1 MNIVHVVENLAL
13 GGLERVVVSLVRMQL
28 RHRHR
33 VLVLCLFGE
42 GVLAPEVRNSGARVI
57 ACEKGAGWDL
67 RALAMMRDAVKS
79 FHADVVHTHNA
90 VAHYYAALATI
101 GLGLHTV
108 LNTRHGMGSFPYS
121 WRRERLYRLALLGS
135 DVAVLVCAAAE
146 RRFVSNRIIP
156 KKKARIVPNGTD
168 VDAFVE
174 RNAEGRRKLVAACG
188 APTDT
193 VVFGTVGRLSAAKD
207 HANLLAAMR
216 QLIDQGA
223 NAFLVIV
230 GDGELRDP
238 LRDQCAQLGLNAHAR
253 FLGARSDISELLS
266 GFDVFVMSSVTEGYS
281 LALVEA
287 CAAGLPCIATDVGGN
302 SEIVQDNRTG
312 LVVPAADTAQLAA
325 AMQALSADADR
336 RSTFGRGAR
345 TWALEN
351 GTLDS
356 MYRRYLA
363 IYEHR
368 EGASFVSEERNPS
381 GNARG

>member
-1 MNIVHVVENLAL
+1 VNIVHVVENLAL

-28 RHRHR
+28 RHGHR

-42 GVLAPEVRNSGARVI
+42 GVLAPEVRHSGAQVI
-57 ACEKGAGWDL
+57 ACEKGSGLDL
-67 RALAMMRDAVKS
+67 RALATMRDAVKS

-90 VAHYYAALATI
+90 VAHYYAALAI
-101 GLGLHTV
+101 MGLGLGTV

-121 WRRERLYRLALLGS
+121 WRRERLYRLALSGS
-135 DVAVLVCAAAE
+135 DAAVLVCAAAE
-146 RRFVSNRIIP
+146 RRFVLHRIIP
-156 KKKARIVPNGTD
+156 KQKARIVPNGTD

-174 RNAEGRRKLVAACG
+174 RNTDGRRKLLEACG
-188 APTDT
+188 ASGEA

-207 HANLLAAMR
+207 HANLLASMGD
-216 QLIDQGA
+216 LIDQGA

-238 LRDQCAQLGLNAHAR
+238 LREQCAQLGLNAHVR
-253 FLGARSDISELLS
+253 FLGARSDIAELLS

-312 LVVPAADTAQLAA
+312 IVVPAGDTTQLAA
-325 AMQALSADADR
+325 AMQALCADADR
-336 RSTFGRGAR
+336 RRTFGQGAR
-345 TWALEN
+345 KWALEN

-368 EGASFVSEERNPS
+368 DAATLVAEERHS
-381 GNARG
+381 RGNTRA